1 MRRTSRT
8 IKSFITQTKKHRTT
22 RNTCVVMR
30 APEQELQTNA
40 LLELH
45 GGLQQV

>member
-1 MRRTSRT
+1 MGRPSRA
-8 IKSFITQTKKHRTT
+8 INSFITQTTKTT